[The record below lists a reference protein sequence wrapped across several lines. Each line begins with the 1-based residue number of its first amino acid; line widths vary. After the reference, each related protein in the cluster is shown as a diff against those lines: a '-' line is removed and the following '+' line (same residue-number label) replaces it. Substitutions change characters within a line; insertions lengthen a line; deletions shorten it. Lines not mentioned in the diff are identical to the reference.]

1 VFDDQCGV
9 LTRAQA
15 LASGVTI
22 EAIRAHLRAGRWQ
35 PLFRSTYATFSGPVP
50 REGVLWSAV
59 LSAGAGATLSHQS
72 AGELW
77 GLVNDPHTPIHLV
90 VPSHRRVSP
99 IAGVVVHRS
108 CRADRARHPSRTP
121 PRTRVEETVVDLADT
136 SAGLEQALAWVARAC
151 ASRLTRPDRI
161 VGALTARVRVRWRN
175 ELLVA
180 LADVAAGAHSPLE
193 LRYLRD
199 VERAHGLPNGSRQH
213 AVVRS
218 GGRYFDDV
226 RYPEYGVTVELDGRV
241 AHPDEARWRDMRRD
255 NSSVLAGRRVLRY
268 GWADVAGRPCAVAA
282 QVVAVLRA
290 AGWRGAPHGCHR
302 GCPLSGDLGKFVG
315 L

>member
-1 VFDDQCGV
+1 
-9 LTRAQA
+9 L
-15 LASGVTI
+15 LA
-22 EAIRAHLRAGRWQ
+22 
-35 PLFRSTYATFSGPVP
+35 
-50 REGVLWSAV
+50 
-59 LSAGAGATLSHQS
+59 
-72 AGELW
+72 
-77 GLVNDPHTPIHLV
+77 
-90 VPSHRRVSP
+90 
-99 IAGVVVHRS
+99 
-108 CRADRARHPSRTP
+108 
-121 PRTRVEETVVDLADT
+121 
-136 SAGLEQALAWVARAC
+136 
-151 ASRLTRPDRI
+151 
-161 VGALTARVRVRWRN
+161 
-175 ELLVA
+175 A

-199 VERAHGLPNGSRQH
+199 VERAHGLPSGSRQH

-241 AHPDEARWRDMRRD
+241 AHPDEACWRDMRRD

-302 GCPLSGDLGKFVG
+302 GCPVSGDLGKFVG